1 MHFLLYSFTHY
12 QEPIFPIL
20 SHLQYL
26 ICTSHQS
33 SGTDLRYTFFL
44 ETGSEST
51 DLHSSLKSSSS
62 KSRVFAFT
70 ILRLWPAVRRSTDC
84 LCMCGGMFWCQVSY
98 HIMNW
103 RGQSRGREVE
113 WVQLGR
119 ECGERHG
126 HQLLHW
132 LQAGRRED
140 SPWTQTPSR
149 RTVSHLFYTSY
160 PYTIPFG
167 ATGIKIGSRSTLTRF
182 LNFQL
187 KL

>member
-103 RGQSRGREVE
+103 RGQSRGKSHGFGPKGKMHVFRKIREICLRRV
-113 WVQLGR
+113 
-119 ECGERHG
+119 
-126 HQLLHW
+126 LLAH
-132 LQAGRRED
+132 
-140 SPWTQTPSR
+140 
-149 RTVSHLFYTSY
+149 
-160 PYTIPFG
+160 
-167 ATGIKIGSRSTLTRF
+167 
-182 LNFQL
+182 
-187 KL
+187 